1 MGYKISDD
9 KTLSL
14 FYDEQ
19 MNLPTDESATSREVY
34 PINLR
39 EVIPPGVTTAIFDM
53 DGLMINSPDLDNRV
67 IAAVMHNHGVDIHD
81 PANPWGAE
89 DEAGILGLT
98 LPDMFQHVI
107 HKYGLGSKIDAKAL
121 SDEFYPIMLDT
132 LEREPLEP
140 MPGLIELVADLETG
154 GLKLAI
160 ASSARRRKIDIVLR
174 KLGLEEKF
182 KPEAIVSGEDE
193 IEHGKP
199 APDIYLEA
207 ARKVGS
213 KPEECIG
220 FEDAKNGVESINAA
234 GMYSIGV
241 HNQFAKQ
248 RLGATQDLSEANIQV
263 DSFTQLTYR

>member
-1 MGYKISDD
+1 M
-9 KTLSL
+9 
-14 FYDEQ
+14 Q
-19 MNLPTDESATSREVY
+19 MSLPTGESAPSGEIY

-39 EVIPPGVTTAIFDM
+39 EHIPPGVTTAIFDM

-67 IAAVMHNHGVDIHD
+67 IAAVMRNHGVDIHGE
-81 PANPWGAE
+81 ANPWGAE
-89 DEAGILGLT
+89 DEAGILGLG

-107 HKYGLGSKIDAKAL
+107 RKYGLDSEKIDARAL

-140 MPGLIELVADLETG
+140 MPGLIELVSALEAG

-160 ASSARRRKIDIVLR
+160 ASSARRTKIDMVLD
-174 KLGLEEKF
+174 KLGLKHKF
-182 KPEAIVSGEDE
+182 PAEAIVSGEDD

-207 ARKVGS
+207 ARKVKSTPGQ
-213 KPEECIG
+213 CIG

-234 GMYSIGV
+234 GMYAIGV
-241 HNQFAKQ
+241 HNQFARE
-248 RLGATQDLSEANIQV
+248 RLGVTQDLSEAKIQV
-263 DSFTQLTYR
+263 DKLSHLTYHLAA